1 MAEIKFN
8 INPWYAPREWTAAP
22 EFKYAEDPVYRD
34 ENGLEVFEMIGIN
47 DDTFAPGH
55 YYEMRWLNTK
65 GEREVRWMFFQDGPI
80 PANGVNGLTSEAM
93 LAILIHRTSTLNTN
107 FPCEE
112 NELAILH
119 MKKALDWFNTR
130 TAKRKARGVEGKNVV

>member
-1 MAEIKFN
+1 MSEIGKVE
-8 INPWYAPREWTAAP
+8 ITPSGV
-22 EFKYAEDPVYRD
+22 KQSLVYESD
-34 ENGLEVFEMIGIN
+34 AGLKVYEVLAYGICEGGKETQVN
-47 DDTFAPGH
+47 PGH
-55 YYEMRWLNTK
+55 HYVAVEPPVEGAEFPMQWTTS
-65 GEREVRWMFFQDGPI
+65 FQDGPI

>member
-1 MAEIKFN
+1 MEIGTLEQAFG
-8 INPWYAPREWTAAP
+8 PSQS
-22 EFKYAEDPVYRD
+22 PVY
-34 ENGLEVFEMIGIN
+34 ENETGLKVFEKRTLTRNNATM
-47 DDTFAPGH
+47 ALALGH
-55 YYEMRWLNTK
+55 YYVAEWTDKEGHARSC
-65 GEREVRWMFFQDGPI
+65 EVSFQDGPI

-93 LAILIHRTSTLNTN
+93 LEILIHRTATLNTN

>member
-1 MAEIKFN
+1 MEMGTLEQAFG
-8 INPWYAPREWTAAP
+8 PSRTL
-22 EFKYAEDPVYRD
+22 VY
-34 ENGLEVFEMIGIN
+34 ENETGLKVFEKRTLSRNNATM
-47 DDTFAPGH
+47 ALSLGH
-55 YYEMRWLNTK
+55 YYVAEWTDK
-65 GEREVRWMFFQDGPI
+65 EGHVQISEVSFQDGPI
-80 PANGVNGLTSEAM
+80 PANGVNGLTSEAV
-93 LAILIHRTSTLNTN
+93 LAILIHRTSTLNAN